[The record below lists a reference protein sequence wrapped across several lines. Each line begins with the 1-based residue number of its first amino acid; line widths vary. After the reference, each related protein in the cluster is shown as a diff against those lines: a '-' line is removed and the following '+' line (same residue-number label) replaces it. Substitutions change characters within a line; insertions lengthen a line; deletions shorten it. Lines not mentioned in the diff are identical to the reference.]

1 MGNMAAPNNIRKIF
15 IRITACIGLLLMGAA
30 ALSQTTANFTISKNQ
45 GCIPLSGVNFT
56 DASSG
61 GTVTRRDWDLGN
73 GTIINNGAAT
83 VGTNYLTDGTFTVTL
98 TVTFA
103 NGDVRTKQDIVTVH
117 PKPVAQ
123 FIANETAGCSPH
135 AVQFTNLSTTKTG
148 TVTNWLWDFGA
159 GGSSQ
164 PNPSFTYNVNGNYNV
179 SLIVTNSWGCES
191 EAAIKPQ
198 YIKVY
203 SKVNA
208 SFTIPNNSSCNIPFT
223 TTFVNTTTGGG
234 NITYEWDFGDGQ
246 TSTDPNPT
254 HTYTA
259 TGAYTVTLTARNGTN
274 CVSTYTRAGNNG
286 VLVGKPT
293 PTITAPANVCANTN
307 TNFTAAVTPAAFLYT
322 IKWIFPDN
330 GAIQYGQNTSHT
342 FITPATYEVK
352 MVAINYAGCNDTAVH
367 TITVRPGPQPN
378 FTVNRAIGCDTP
390 FVVQFTNTSLPT
402 TDLTYDWNFG
412 DGSPHATTLDPA
424 HTYRRPGYY
433 TVTLTVTDTLTG
445 CTAVMQK
452 RDTIRIVKPIVD
464 FTYTPPDGCK
474 PLPVRTTARISN
486 IVDPVV
492 SYIWDFGDG
501 PPVITTVGNATHTY
515 TVASNY
521 NIRLKIITQQG
532 CTDSSAF
539 KPVSVANLCDD
550 DGSGGGGGGGGGGA
564 GFTLGKTCSDK
575 YTITFTDTVTNSKP
589 LSWDFGDGS
598 PLYTTPPLNPVT
610 HTFPTTDKKYVV
622 TINRLD
628 TITNITSSAQLRAII
643 IDEKAN
649 FVPSITDICRNKTVN
664 FSTIGIDSSN
674 INKYTWDY
682 GDGTPRFTI
691 NNRNYFLNYGR
702 YLNGNTSHTYADTG
716 TFYAKLIIED
726 KLGCLDSF
734 QYAIPIRV
742 KGPLPGFVATP
753 LTTCEKDFTTI
764 FTDTSIQNG
773 STPIVEWTWNF
784 GDGTPAYT
792 TTQDTAINRTYSNNS
807 YYRTWHVTLS
817 IKDAAGCEA
826 QITTYNYI
834 KSYRPKAAFFSYDTL
849 KCGSTNVFLYN
860 QSSAYNATY
869 TWYFGDGTS
878 ANSYHASHTYST
890 NGEYDI
896 KLVVKDENGCADS
909 TTTSAYIKLVKPQAN
924 FIVGDTSKCAPI
936 AINFYDSSTYAK
948 TYVWD
953 FGDGGTGSTDKDPAP
968 HIYAVPGF
976 YPVKLIITGV
986 SGCID
991 SVTKIIRVK
1000 GPIGYL
1006 TVGPAVGCTPF
1017 TLPMQVTGSNI
1028 SSYAWDYGDGT
1039 PVQASQDDIVNH
1051 VYPLA
1056 GKYLPNVVLTSPE
1069 GCPYT
1074 LKATDSVIV
1083 DSARAGFSVD
1093 RPLRC
1098 LIDRTIQF
1106 TNLSETAFGA
1116 VSWKWL
1122 FGDNQISNVEH
1133 PSHTYTTD
1141 GDYEVSVI
1149 VQSRYGC
1156 IDTLTLPKA
1165 VSIRQQPAAL
1175 FKADSIYCSP
1185 GVKTFTN
1192 QVRSVDPIDH
1202 VSWYIDGA
1210 FAGNG
1215 PHLAYPLTAGTHTIA
1230 LTATTINGCIDSA
1243 AHRILADSLVADYT
1257 IDRAIRCG
1265 DDRTIAFNNLSTAFL
1280 GIAAWKWE
1288 MGDHT
1293 TSAATHPV
1301 HTFAIP
1307 GSYSTSLILYGNS
1320 GCNDTFSVSQPVKIY
1335 TKPVFNI
1342 VGQMEKCAQT
1352 AIGYTASILSEDSIS
1367 QYTWKLNNN
1376 IISHNDSVS
1385 HYFDQA
1391 GDYNLAF
1398 TVNTR
1403 YGCEETVDTTITIRP
1418 LPVPAASP
1426 QDTTVCIGSL
1436 VPLHAADGTQYT
1448 WWPQTNLQNAGSSN
1462 PVATAVA
1469 NTRYYVQVTNN
1480 FGCVQRDSIM
1490 IRVDSKVNLQHSN
1503 DAIIC
1508 RGERTRLSASG
1519 NTQHFAWTPATDLD
1533 NSLIASP
1540 WASPQQT
1547 TTYEVTG
1554 YSNNTCPNET
1564 GRVTVTVG
1572 SIPTV
1577 DLGPDLTVEAGQ
1589 PIDFK
1594 PVTSSDVISYRWQP
1608 ATELSCNTCS
1618 SPRLIADKDASYRL
1632 TVSTQ
1637 YNCTASDEIRIT
1649 VVCGKGAV
1657 YIPNAFTPNGDNNND
1672 VFYIKGYGIQKVKSL
1687 RIFNRWG
1694 QIVFSREN
1702 FSPNDKNAGWDG
1714 KVNGQI
1720 PASGTFVYITEV
1732 VCNENKVLPL
1742 KGTVLLLK

>member
-1 MGNMAAPNNIRKIF
+1 MGNKAAPYNIRKILMH
-15 IRITACIGLLLMGAA
+15 ITACISLLLLGTAV
-30 ALSQTTANFTISKNQ
+30 LSQTTADFTISKKE

-56 DASSG
+56 DASTG
-61 GTVTRRDWDLGN
+61 GTVTRRDWNLGN

-83 VGTNYLTDGTFTVTL
+83 VGTNYLTDGAFTVTL

-103 NGDVRTKQDIVTVH
+103 NGDIRTKQDIITVH
-117 PKPVAQ
+117 PKPIAE
-123 FIANETAGCSPH
+123 FIANETEGCSPH
-135 AVQFTNLSTTKTG
+135 AVQFTHQATTKTG
-148 TVTNWLWDFGA
+148 IITNWLWDFGA

-179 SLIVTNSWGCES
+179 SLIVTNNWGCES
-191 EAAIKPQ
+191 EAAIKQQ

-203 SKVNA
+203 PKVNA

-223 TTFVNTTTGGG
+223 TTFVNNTTGGG

-254 HTYTA
+254 HTYTT

-274 CVSTYTRAGNNG
+274 CVSTYTRSGNNG
-286 VLVGKPT
+286 VLAGKPT
-293 PTITAPANVCANTN
+293 PTITAPTNVCANTA
-307 TNFTAAVTPAAFLYT
+307 TNFTAGVTPAAFLYT
-322 IKWIFPDN
+322 VKWLFPDN
-330 GAIQYGQNTSHT
+330 GAIQYGQNTTHT
-342 FITPATYEVK
+342 FANPGTYEIQV
-352 MVAINYAGCNDTAVH
+352 VALNYAVCNDTARH
-367 TITVRPGPQPN
+367 SITVRPGPQPN
-378 FTVNRAIGCDTP
+378 FTVDRAIGCDTP
-390 FVVQFTNTSLPT
+390 FLVQFTNTSLPL
-402 TDLTYDWNFG
+402 TDLTYVWNFG
-412 DGSPHATTLDPA
+412 DGSPHAALSDPA
-424 HTYRRPGYY
+424 HTYQRPGYY

-445 CTAVMQK
+445 CTAIMQK

-464 FTYTPPDGCK
+464 FTYTPPDGCR
-474 PLPVRTTARISN
+474 PLPVRATARLSN

-501 PPVITTVGNATHTY
+501 PPVITTIGNATHTY
-515 TVASNY
+515 TAAGNY
-521 NIRLKIITQQG
+521 NIRLKIITRQG
-532 CTDSSAF
+532 CTDSSIL

-564 GFTLGKTCSDK
+564 GFTLGKTCQDK
-575 YTITFTDTVTNSKP
+575 YTVVFTDTVTNSTP

-610 HTFPTTDKKYVV
+610 HTFPITGKKYVV
-622 TINRLD
+622 TITRHD
-628 TITNITSSAQLRAII
+628 TITNVTSSAQVRAII

-649 FVPSITDICRNKTVN
+649 FMPSITDICRNKTVD
-664 FSTIGIDSSN
+664 FSTLGIDSSN
-674 INKYTWDY
+674 INKYTWDF
-682 GDGTPRFTI
+682 GDGTPRYTI

-716 TFYAKLIIED
+716 TFYITLIIED
-726 KLGCLDSF
+726 KLGCLDSLR
-734 QYAIPIRV
+734 YPVPVKV
-742 KGPLPGFVATP
+742 KGPLPGFMATP
-753 LTTCEKDFTTI
+753 LTTCESNFTTV
-764 FTDTSIQNG
+764 FTDTSVQNG
-773 STPIVEWTWNF
+773 TTPIIEWTWNF

-792 TTQDTAINRTYSNNS
+792 TTQDTAIQHAYSNNS
-807 YYRTWHVTLS
+807 YYRTWHVTLN

-826 QITTYNYI
+826 QTIVYNYI

-878 ANSYHASHTYST
+878 TNTHNASHTYST

-909 TTTSAYIKLVKPQAN
+909 TTTSAYIKLVKPKAD
-924 FIVGDTSKCAPI
+924 FITGDTSKCAPI
-936 AINFYDSSTYAK
+936 AISFYDSSTYAK
-948 TYVWD
+948 QYVWN

-986 SGCID
+986 SGCVD
-991 SVTKIIRVK
+991 SITKVIRVK
-1000 GPIGYL
+1000 GPIGQL
-1006 TVGPAVGCTPF
+1006 SVGPVIGCAPF
-1017 TLPMQVTGSNI
+1017 TLPMWVTGSNI
-1028 SSYAWDYGDGT
+1028 NSYAWDYGDGT

-1051 VYPLA
+1051 IYPLA
-1056 GKYLPNVVLTSPE
+1056 GKFLPNVILTSPE

-1083 DSARAGFSVD
+1083 DSAHARFTID

-1098 LIDRTIQF
+1098 LNDRTIQF
-1106 TNLSETAFGA
+1106 TNLSEAAFGA

-1122 FGDNQISNVEH
+1122 FGDNQTSADEH
-1133 PSHTYTTD
+1133 PSHTYGTD
-1141 GDYEVSVI
+1141 GDYEVALI

-1156 IDTLTLPKA
+1156 IDTLTQPKA
-1165 VSIRQQPAAL
+1165 VKI
-1175 FKADSIYCSP
+1175 
-1185 GVKTFTN
+1185 FT
-1192 QVRSVDPIDH
+1192 
-1202 VSWYIDGA
+1202 
-1210 FAGNG
+1210 
-1215 PHLAYPLTAGTHTIA
+1215 
-1230 LTATTINGCIDSA
+1230 
-1243 AHRILADSLVADYT
+1243 
-1257 IDRAIRCG
+1257 
-1265 DDRTIAFNNLSTAFL
+1265 
-1280 GIAAWKWE
+1280 
-1288 MGDHT
+1288 
-1293 TSAATHPV
+1293 
-1301 HTFAIP
+1301 
-1307 GSYSTSLILYGNS
+1307 
-1320 GCNDTFSVSQPVKIY
+1320 QPV
-1335 TKPVFNI
+1335 VNI

-1352 AIGYTASILSEDSIS
+1352 AIDYTANIQSEDSIIS
-1367 QYTWKLNNN
+1367 YTWKLNNN

-1385 HYFDQA
+1385 HYFANA
-1391 GDYNLAF
+1391 GDYDLAF

-1403 YGCEETVDTTITIRP
+1403 YGCEETTDTTITIRP

-1436 VPLHAADGTQYT
+1436 VPLQAHNGTHYT
-1448 WWPQTNLQNAGSSN
+1448 WWPQTNLQNAGSAN
-1462 PVATAVA
+1462 PVATALA

-1480 FGCVQRDSIM
+1480 FGCVQQDSIM
-1490 IRVDSKVNLQHSN
+1490 VHVDNKVNLQHSN

-1508 RGERTRLSASG
+1508 RGERTRLLAGG
-1519 NTQHFAWTPATDLD
+1519 NTQQFVWTPATGLD

-1547 TTYEVTG
+1547 TTYQVVG
-1554 YSNNTCPNET
+1554 YSNNTCPNDT
-1564 GRVTVTVG
+1564 SRVTVTVG

-1589 PIDFK
+1589 PIDFN

-1608 ATELSCNTCS
+1608 ATGLSCNTCS

-1637 YNCTASDEIRIT
+1637 YNCIAADEIRIT
-1649 VVCGKGAV
+1649 VTCGKGAV

-1672 VFYIKGYGIQKVKSL
+1672 LFYIKGYGIQKVKSL
-1687 RIFNRWG
+1687 RIYNRWG
-1694 QIVFSREN
+1694 QIVFSRDN
-1702 FSPNDKNAGWDG
+1702 FAPNDKNAAWDG
-1714 KVNGQI
+1714 RVKGQI
-1720 PASGTFVYITEV
+1720 PASGAFIYLAEV
-1732 VCNENKVLPL
+1732 ICNEGKILPL
-1742 KGTVLLLK
+1742 KGTLMLLK